1 MFEPGKEVLI
11 NHGTVKLGS
20 RSQSGTSLVEQ
31 SVIFIRIVTNSP
43 LWSSHVVWKCH
54 SSCGMSTNCALSLI
68 IHKYLLKRNH
78 SHCCMSQSRH
88 CKQDLSCSWG
98 RDWDARTTIKIYL
111 RFKRWNYLLM
121 LPVANKVDRGNQ
133 WNLEVVLSYSL
144 LWGRCP
150 ISVCLLHHGIIP
162 WTIDLPNESSTVA

>member
-1 MFEPGKEVLI
+1 ME
-11 NHGTVKLGS
+11 
-20 RSQSGTSLVEQ
+20 QSSWGVASDFGASLVEQ

-68 IHKYLLKRNH
+68 IHKYLIKSWTH
-78 SHCCMSQSRH
+78 GHCCMPHSRH
-88 CKQDLSCSWG
+88 CEHDLSCSWG

-121 LPVANKVDRGNQ
+121 LPVANKVDRKTNGILKSCLVIHFCGADAQ
-133 WNLEVVLSYSL
+133 YQYVFCIMASLPRSLIYLTEVAL
-144 LWGRCP
+144 
-150 ISVCLLHHGIIP
+150 
-162 WTIDLPNESSTVA
+162 